1 MGDSRGVEAAVAR
14 GYDRSKPREW
24 LPSLLRPAA
33 GNTSMNVSN
42 GLRFGPAPPG
52 HAGATSAGRY
62 DEDQT
67 LRDLSD
73 ERGAKTVTINDD
85 ESRVDD
91 RVIRALESYL
101 DSLRAGR
108 AYSRAEFLAE
118 HADISPELQR
128 CFGGLEFVEA
138 AVAGLPGVSV
148 AGCLINGEPGLSP
161 QTRLGDFE
169 VLREIGRGG
178 MGIVYE
184 ARQVSLGRRVALKV
198 LPHAAAGDPKQRQR
212 FQIEA
217 QAAAQLHH
225 PHIVP
230 VFGVGCDAGIHYYA
244 MQYVDGQSLSTI
256 IRDLRA
262 GLGEFP
268 SWAEPSMPGEPGRAP
283 HSPPGAQTAGK
294 PRPADDMPEP
304 AAAPPPA
311 AVARGDTTIA
321 NQARDSGSPA
331 IDGSSVGVHK
341 DLDFCRKVARL
352 GTQASEALEHAH
364 SLGVLHRD
372 IKPAN
377 LLIDREGS
385 VWITDFGLAR
395 FSSDSSLTGT
405 GDVIGTLRYMSPE
418 QALARRGVVDQRT
431 DIYALGATIY
441 ELLTLRPAFDGRD
454 HQELLR
460 QITLDEPTPPRRLNP
475 VVPRDLET
483 IVLKAMAKEPSGR
496 YTTAQEFSDDL
507 TRFLNYDSIRARR
520 PSLLERV
527 TRWGRRHRQ
536 LVAVLAASLI
546 FCAVVSLVYGRR
558 AEVALK
564 QTEIARNR
572 YRDYIITHFPL
583 LDRSAVNQV
592 AEASAQLQSASD
604 PAARERAFEVYD
616 EILKLFQEAS
626 ALPPTDVESRIV
638 IARALCRLAY
648 TRTMLGLQKGTPQG
662 PDPALAA
669 AAGQEFERSF
679 RLFESLLAEK
689 GKDRTICRYL
699 ADAFGLNGMGCL
711 LRFTHRPHEAEQF
724 YKRAIEIRRELA
736 RGVAAAGDAGRPP
749 QTDEQA
755 ERENLSLL
763 VFTVEVV
770 ASMMEADGRSVEAR
784 DICKQ
789 LEADVAAA
797 AARFQGDRF
806 RDTRR
811 RWSNELMTFEADS
824 PHSSVRR
831 MGLMN
836 AKLAVLFDP
845 QNVSALNNAAWTLVN
860 TPDDPWFDPNEGL
873 ALAQKA
879 VALEPDKWAYWNTLG
894 VAAFRAGEF
903 ITAQDALQQS
913 VALNGGKPHDWFF
926 LAMTKWAQGHRP
938 EACRYFDKAVAAL
951 KVPHTEDT
959 ELTVVYT
966 EAAKLM
972 GLPGPGLQVGRGAG
986 PDPRSQP
993 RHN

>member
-1 MGDSRGVEAAVAR
+1 MIGAGEHVNECEQRLEDWTRGARPRQRGERGAYGD
-14 GYDRSKPREW
+14 
-24 LPSLLRPAA
+24 
-33 GNTSMNVSN
+33 
-42 GLRFGPAPPG
+42 
-52 HAGATSAGRY
+52 
-62 DEDQT
+62 DQT
-67 LRDLSD
+67 LRDFSD
-73 ERGAKTVTINDD
+73 ERGAETVAFNAD
-85 ESRVDD
+85 ESQVDD
-91 RVIRALESYL
+91 RVIHALETYL
-101 DSLRAGR
+101 ESLREGR
-108 AYSRAEFLAE
+108 AYTRAEFLAE
-118 HADISPELQR
+118 HADISPELRR

-138 AVAGLPGVSV
+138 AVAGLPGVPS
-148 AGCLINGEPGLSP
+148 AASPLASEPALSP
-161 QTRLGDFE
+161 QSRLGDFE
-169 VLREIGRGG
+169 ILREIGRGG

-198 LPHAAAGDPKQRQR
+198 LPHTAAGDPKQRQR

-244 MQYVDGQSLSTI
+244 MQYVDGQSLATI

-262 GLGEFP
+262 GMAEFP
-268 SWAEPSMPGEPGRAP
+268 SWAEPSVQGEPGGAP
-283 HSPPGAQTAGK
+283 YSTACAAVRGALPPAHEIAGFAGA
-294 PRPADDMPEP
+294 MPP
-304 AAAPPPA
+304 AAALG
-311 AVARGDTTIA
+311 GDTTVD
-321 NQARDSGSPA
+321 NEPRDSGLPP
-331 IDGSSVGVHK
+331 IDGSATDVHK
-341 DLDFCRKVARL
+341 DPDFCRKVARL
-352 GTQASEALEHAH
+352 GTQAAEALEHAH

-377 LLIDREGS
+377 LLIDRDGS

-460 QITLDEPTPPRRLNP
+460 QITLDEPTSPRRLNP
-475 VVPRDLET
+475 MVPRDLET

-520 PSLLERV
+520 PSLLERLA
-527 TRWGRRHRQ
+527 RWGRRRRQ
-536 LVAVLAASLI
+536 LVAVLAFSLV
-546 FCAVVSLVYGRR
+546 FCAVVSLFYARR
-558 AEVALK
+558 AELALK

-604 PAARERAFEVYD
+604 PAARARAFEVYD

-662 PDPALAA
+662 PDPKLAA

-679 RLFESLLAEK
+679 RLFEDLLAEK
-689 GKDRTICRYL
+689 GKDPTICRYM
-699 ADAFGLNGMGCL
+699 ADAFGLYGMGCL
-711 LRFTHRPHEAEQF
+711 LRFTHRPREAEQF
-724 YKRAIEIRRELA
+724 YKRAIEIRRDLA
-736 RGVAAAGDAGRPP
+736 RGIGAAGSPGNPAEI
-749 QTDEQA
+749 DEQA
-755 ERENLSLL
+755 ELENLSLL

-770 ASMMEADGRSVEAR
+770 ESMMKAEGRAVEAR
-784 DICKQ
+784 DLCRQ

-797 AARFQGDRF
+797 AERFSGDRY
-806 RDTRR
+806 RATRR
-811 RWSNELMTFEADS
+811 RWSNETPGQPELLG
-824 PHSSVRR
+824 RR
-831 MGLMN
+831 GHASYGVSELPDRDGLRS
-836 AKLAVLFDP
+836 AKRQRVERRCVVAGQHARRPLVQP
-845 QNVSALNNAAWTLVN
+845 Q
-860 TPDDPWFDPNEGL
+860 G
-873 ALAQKA
+873 
-879 VALEPDKWAYWNTLG
+879 
-894 VAAFRAGEF
+894 R
-903 ITAQDALQQS
+903 
-913 VALNGGKPHDWFF
+913 
-926 LAMTKWAQGHRP
+926 
-938 EACRYFDKAVAAL
+938 
-951 KVPHTEDT
+951 
-959 ELTVVYT
+959 
-966 EAAKLM
+966 
-972 GLPGPGLQVGRGAG
+972 PGPGPQGGDARAEELGLLEHARRGGFSLRRLDNRA
-986 PDPRSQP
+986 
-993 RHN
+993 